1 MSGRLT
7 TCSSCATGMMAL
19 SLETRLGA
27 AIDIDACTACRAFWF
42 DSHENLQISPGST
55 LRLFT
60 LIGEQSA
67 TAKTLFA
74 DVLRCPRCASRL
86 ILTHDVQR
94 NTRFQYWRCD
104 NQHGRFIG
112 FFDFLR
118 EKNFIRPLSRSQI
131 EELRQNVQTVN
142 CSNCGA
148 LIDLA
153 TSSVCRH
160 CGSPLSM
167 LDMKHAEQ
175 MVAEL
180 RRASQPRPLD
190 PALPLNLAKARR
202 DVESTFTSFTRD
214 SYSWTDA
221 STLGLVEAGLNA
233 VARWLKGT

>member
-1 MSGRLT
+1 MKVL
-7 TCSSCATGMMAL
+7 A
-19 SLETRLGA
+19 LGA
-27 AIDIDACTACRAFWF
+27 RLRATIDIDACTVCRAFWF

-60 LIGEQSA
+60 FIGEQSA
-67 TAKTLFA
+67 TPKTVFA

-94 NTRFQYWRCD
+94 NTHFQYWRCD
-104 NQHGRFIG
+104 NEHGRFIS

-118 EKNFIRPLSRSQI
+118 EKDFIRPLSPSQI
-131 EELRQNVQTVN
+131 EELRQNVQAVN

-148 LIDLA
+148 PIDLT
-153 TSSVCRH
+153 TSSVCGH

-175 MVAEL
+175 MVDQL
-180 RRASQPRPLD
+180 QRASQPRPVD
-190 PALPLNLAKARR
+190 PAVPLNLAKARR
-202 DVESTFTSFTRD
+202 EVESTFASFTRD

-221 STLGLVEAGLNA
+221 SSLGLVEAGLNA
-233 VARWLKGT
+233 VARWLKKT